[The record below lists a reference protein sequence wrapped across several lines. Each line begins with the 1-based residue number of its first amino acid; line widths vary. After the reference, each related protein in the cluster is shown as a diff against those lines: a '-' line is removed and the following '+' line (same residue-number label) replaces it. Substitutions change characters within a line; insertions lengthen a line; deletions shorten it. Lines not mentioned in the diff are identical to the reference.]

1 MYVCVCVRNA
11 SEETSL
17 PPLNG
22 PESVSMVMNQRNR
35 EDKRACTVSSPA
47 EPGDSE
53 AASQASAANLS
64 WRLFYRKPVPCKTEG
79 DGWVEQNVL

>member
-1 MYVCVCVRNA
+1 MCVCVRNA

-35 EDKRACTVSSPA
+35 EDKRARTVSSPA